1 MKYVYVCP
9 KCKTVYAKDGDLPDE
24 TQVCPDCNDQLI
36 YLKTTKEEW
45 DQKSSFEKLETKE
58 KVIEERIHNAADP
71 NLFMLEKL
79 GKIEQHLSV
88 IRGIMVFFTVI
99 SVLGAIMIFLGLL

>member
-1 MKYVYVCP
+1 MNYAYVCP
-9 KCKTVYAKDGDLPDE
+9 KCKGVYTKEGERPDE
-24 TQVCPDCNDQLI
+24 SMICPDCSDQLI

-45 DQKSSFEKLETKE
+45 DQKSSQEKLETKE

-88 IRGIMVFFTVI
+88 IKGIMVFFTVI
-99 SVLGAIMIFLGLL
+99 SVLGTIMIFLGLL

>member
-1 MKYVYVCP
+1 
-9 KCKTVYAKDGDLPDE
+9 
-24 TQVCPDCNDQLI
+24 
-36 YLKTTKEEW
+36 
-45 DQKSSFEKLETKE
+45 
-58 KVIEERIHNAADP
+58 
-71 NLFMLEKL
+71 MLEKL